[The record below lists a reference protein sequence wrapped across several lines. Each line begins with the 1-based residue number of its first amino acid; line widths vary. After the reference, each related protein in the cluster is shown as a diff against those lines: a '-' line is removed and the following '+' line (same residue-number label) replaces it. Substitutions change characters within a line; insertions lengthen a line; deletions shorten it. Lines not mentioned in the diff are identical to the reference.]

1 MMRVNSK
8 FIFSTLTCFLI
19 FGFLACKKTI
29 SINGENKVEREVYK
43 SFNINPIAPD
53 TVGMGSIATKI
64 ATNIKHEKGFL

>member
-29 SINGENKVEREVYK
+29 SIDGENKVEREVYK
-43 SFNINPIAPD
+43 SYNINPIAPD
-53 TVGMGSIATKI
+53 SAGMCSTAVEL
-64 ATNIKHEKGFL
+64 ASNIKHEKVCL